1 MGKPAPR
8 FTYMKLL
15 SSSNDIREI
24 TIGDSKKV
32 IKRGKD
38 ATFEVPDHLGKG
50 MKKGSEFAVVGT
62 NFQSARGFECPTCHR
77 MNVIKDSCGGCGWS
91 SA

>member
-62 NFQSARGFECPTCHR
+62 TLRNVKQSFECPSCR
-77 MNVIKDSCGGCGWS
+77 RENVLKDSCGGCGWH
-91 SA
+91 A